1 MGWPVCNTTEEDA
14 TINEIGLWD
23 DGITFHELCLIVG
36 GFFAVI
42 AAGVS
47 IYLIMCHATHYSK
60 PIEQR
65 HIIRILFMVPIY
77 SLVAWLSTFFYKKA
91 VYYDVLGDC
100 YEAFA
105 ISAFFS
111 LLCHY
116 IAPDLHT
123 QKDYFRGIDPKPW
136 IMPVNWF
143 KKCCGG
149 DRGIWRT
156 PRSGLTWFNI
166 IWVGVFQYCLL
177 RVLMTIVAVV
187 TQYFDLYCEESLNPA
202 FSHVWVL
209 VIECIAVSIAMYC
222 LIQFYVQIKDD
233 IAQYRPFLKIL
244 SIKLVIFL
252 SFWQS
257 SLISFLQSS
266 GAIKATKKINSSDLR
281 VGLPNLL
288 ISIEMAIFAVLHLW
302 AFAWK
307 PYSLEKGGFLEN
319 NKGTYQGGRFGFKA
333 LLDALNPVDLVK
345 AIGRSFR
352 WLFVG
357 RKKRMLDPSY
367 QTPTEAI
374 GLNPADPNSTAY
386 EGAGNVMAGGRT
398 GHYSSA
404 PEDQEEGHV
413 LLSHAQ
419 PEPTAYPSHM
429 GPPPSYD
436 DDAHDRYHPWDH
448 RMSTSSLL
456 EPEVHPHDTR
466 PYSPYEPH
474 NNPYLVPSPAP
485 DAHQQTTGLVR
496 HDAHPLPYPPDTLQE
511 QPPIPLPDSY
521 QPPPADHGRR

>member
-47 IYLIMCHATHYSK
+47 FYLIMCHATHYSK

-65 HIIRILFMVPIY
+65 HIIRILLMVPIY
-77 SLVAWLSTFFYKKA
+77 SLVSWLATFFYKKA

-116 IAPDLHT
+116 IAPDLHS
-123 QKDYFRGIDPKPW
+123 QKEYFRGIEPKDWVWP
-136 IMPVNWF
+136 INWM

-166 IWVGVFQYCLL
+166 IWVAVFQYCLL

-187 TQYFDLYCEESLNPA
+187 TQYFDLYCEASLNPA
-202 FSHVWVL
+202 FSHIWVL
-209 VIECIAVSIAMYC
+209 IVECIAVSIAMYC

-233 IAQYRPFLKIL
+233 ISQYQPFLKIL

-257 SLISFLQSS
+257 SLISFLHSS
-266 GAIKATKKINSSDLR
+266 GAIKATKKLGAPDLR

-302 AFAWK
+302 AFSWK
-307 PYSLEKGGFLEN
+307 PYALEKGGFLESG
-319 NKGTYQGGRFGFKA
+319 KVTYQGGRWGFKG
-333 LLDALNPVDLVK
+333 LIDALNPIDLFK
-345 AIGRSFR
+345 AIGRSIR

-367 QTPTEAI
+367 QTPSEAI
-374 GLNPADPNSTAY
+374 GLNPTDPTSTAY
-386 EGAGNVMAGGRT
+386 EGAGAGVAMTGGRT
-398 GHYSSA
+398 TRYATAAG
-404 PEDQEEGHV
+404 DQEEGHV

-419 PEPTAYPSHM
+419 PEPTAM
-429 GPPPSYD
+429 GAPPAY
-436 DDAHDRYHPWDH
+436 DDAHDRYYAWDH
-448 RMSTSSLL
+448 RLSTSSLL
-456 EPEVHPHDTR
+456 EPEVHPADHR
-466 PYSPYEPH
+466 PYSPYESH

-485 DAHQQTTGLVR
+485 DAHQQN
-496 HDAHPLPYPPDTLQE
+496 ASPLPYPADTLHE
-511 QPPIPLPDSY
+511 QPPIPLPEAY
-521 QPPPADHGRR
+521 QPPPADHARR